1 LADYDWHVRR
11 GTAQSLGTLAQVNP
25 ELAAKLYE
33 KCLADNDR
41 DVRQDTAKSLGAL
54 AQVNPE
60 LAAKLYEK
68 GLADYDWHVRRGT
81 AQSLGT
87 LAQVNPELAAKLY
100 EKGLAD
106 NNKDVRQS
114 TSQSLGAL
122 AQVNPELYFKLCEKG
137 LADNDKDVRKGTAQ
151 SLGAYFQNKKPISL
165 SKEEIKALL
174 QMKRDDVAFVLGYLD
189 PEKTK
194 EIIEQM
200 PANESANL
208 SRMAEL
214 GKLLRLPKEN
224 YERAL
229 DDIAFSYPDTQDFS
243 RALSRA
249 LKYHDYGEVSNIL
262 LQKVQTSPD
271 EKTLVRYL
279 KTLIEIEN
287 PKGRTI
293 ATNLFTNRDL
303 PKPLRWYLAK
313 KLIAEKHWDPELN
326 SLLKDRLEH
335 NEEQQV
341 DDILTA
347 MIKDLG
353 LTPDKPAYEA
363 LEKPG
368 LLLGKTLEER
378 VAELK
383 ARREEFAKLSLSELK
398 NKLRDDRLRRLFY
411 LVKGGEYR
419 YTLIN
424 DYSYDK
430 FSLVVKK
437 ILEQEV
443 DPTKI
448 DEFRNSLKA
457 AGLSKEEQES
467 ILASLQEG
475 RFPLPQPKERSFA
488 FEASVELGSEYELA
502 FSRLQEIWSQELK
515 ALAITHEE
523 IDKKGGQLPSGIDVA
538 LTAAEGKEVQNPK
551 IQRILAFLKCG
562 EKQDYAS
569 LKKLAE
575 AVKKELIFS
584 ARQRK
589 DKEKIAEIERLNIS
603 GLFYTYL
610 AERLPHLKDSFIL
623 TEWESH
629 LRETLSVLEAGPIKG
644 KIKNKQFELTFLDKG
659 KDFMRAVRFADGQ
672 QCCFNSIHYRVQ
684 GDLGAADWIARLNA
698 DPLSFI
704 LDLKQKDSNI
714 ISGFVF
720 GRMGI
725 DPETKRPVVMLNGIY
740 AQESGGAIASNILK
754 LIEDK
759 FAKVIGASSIVIVSK
774 HGGKL
779 IEIPSGYKNVQRKI
793 YAIRALKNND
803 KVYDDIGTVAN
814 GIFDFEGYERQLR

>member
-1 LADYDWHVRR
+1 
-11 GTAQSLGTLAQVNP
+11 
-25 ELAAKLYE
+25 
-33 KCLADNDR
+33 
-41 DVRQDTAKSLGAL
+41 L

-68 GLADYDWHVRRGT
+68 GLVDNDESVRQGT
-81 AQSLGT
+81 A
-87 LAQVNPELAAKLY
+87 
-100 EKGLAD
+100 
-106 NNKDVRQS
+106 
-114 TSQSLGAL
+114 QSLGAL
-122 AQVNPELYFKLCEKG
+122 AQVNPELYVKLYEKG
-137 LADNDKDVRKGTAQ
+137 LVDNDGSVRQGTAQSLGALAQVNPELYVKLYEKGLVDNDGSVRQSTAQSLGALAQVNSELAAKLYEKGLDDKDPDVRYGTAQ

-165 SKEEIKALL
+165 SKEEISALL
-174 QMKRDDVAFVLGYLD
+174 QMKRDDVAFVLGYLN

-200 PANESANL
+200 PANESATI

-229 DDIAFSYPDTQDFS
+229 ADIAFSQPDTPDFH

-249 LKYHDYGEVSNIL
+249 LTYHNYGEVSNIL

-279 KTLIEIEN
+279 KTLIEVEN

-293 ATNLFTNRDL
+293 ATNLFANRDL
-303 PKPLRWYLAK
+303 PKPLRRYLAQ
-313 KLIAEKHWDPELN
+313 KLIAEKHWDPELAP
-326 SLLKDRLEH
+326 LLKDRLEY
-335 NEEQQV
+335 NQEQEV

-368 LLLGKTLEER
+368 LLLGKTLKER

-383 ARREEFAKLSLSELK
+383 ARRQEFAQLSLPELK
-398 NKLRDDRLRRLFY
+398 NQLRDDRLRRLLY

-443 DPTKI
+443 NHQKI
-448 DEFRNSLKA
+448 DEFRESLKA
-457 AGLSKEEQES
+457 AGLSEKEQKY
-467 ILASLQEG
+467 ILASFQEG
-475 RFPLPQPKERSFA
+475 RFPLPHPEERSFA
-488 FEASVELGSEYELA
+488 FEAGVDLGSEYELA
-502 FSRLQEIWSQELK
+502 FNRLQEIWNQELK
-515 ALAITHEE
+515 ALAIAHEE
-523 IDKKGGQLPSGIDVA
+523 ADKKGGRLPPGIDVA
-538 LTAAEGKEVQNPK
+538 LAAAEGKEVQNPK
-551 IQRILAFLKCG
+551 MQRILAFLKYG

-569 LKKLAE
+569 LKNLAE
-575 AVKKELIFS
+575 SVKKELIFS

-589 DKEKIAEIERLNIS
+589 DKEKIAELERLNMS
-603 GLFYTYL
+603 GLFYAYL
-610 AERLPHLKDSFIL
+610 AERLPHLKNSFIL

-629 LRETLSVLEAGPIKG
+629 LRETLSVLEAGPTKG
-644 KIKNKQFELTFLDKG
+644 KMKNKQFELTFLDKG
-659 KDFMRAVRFADGQ
+659 RDFVRAVRFADGQ
-672 QCCFNSIHYRVQ
+672 QCCFNSVHYHIQ

-704 LDLKQKDSNI
+704 LDLKQKGSNI

-725 DPETKRPVVMLNGIY
+725 DPKTKRPVVMLNGIY
-740 AQESGGAIASNILK
+740 AQESGGAIVSNILK

-759 FAKVIGASSIVIVSK
+759 FARVIGASSIVIASK

-779 IEIPSGYKNVQRKI
+779 MEAPSGYRSVRRDI
-793 YAIRALKNND
+793 RAIRALENND

-814 GIFDFEGYERQLR
+814 GVFDFEGYERQLR